1 MTYHP
6 NAWSRSSALA
16 SHGSFILELRRL
28 ALAGLPRMWRPE
40 GDFYAFR
47 VRRYDAETVREG
59 ISRRYT
65 AIAAIGLATE
75 TEPDRTVALGSLTL
89 RGLTDRLIQDV
100 AGVANL
106 GDVALTV
113 WASAASG
120 HGDLE
125 AAADHLR
132 RLRPDSDAHP
142 TVEVAWSLAALC
154 VAATAADTDLRG
166 RLASRLI
173 ESLGPSD
180 VFPHLLGGGGGLRSH
195 VSCFADMVYPI
206 QALALYHRLVGD
218 RPALQAA
225 ERAADVICRHQGP
238 AGQWWWHYDCR
249 TGSVLEGYPVYA
261 VHQDAMAPMALFA
274 LAEASGTSA
283 DLLTACDRCRDAL
296 REAERLLLFNAL
308 YDVAA
313 VDGAVTRNELALLD
327 EIGRFL
333 GLTEADRAAARARFV
348 EPAPSGAYAVLGV
361 GEAASNDEVKSAF
374 RKLAARH
381 HPDKVA
387 HLGQKAMGRAAEKFY
402 KIREA
407 YDEIRAARGF

>member
-1 MTYHP
+1 MVNHP
-6 NAWSRSSALA
+6 YAWARPAALA
-16 SHGSFILELRRL
+16 SHRSFVLELRRL
-28 ALAGLPRMWRPE
+28 ALTGLPHMWRPE

-47 VRRYDAETVREG
+47 LRRSGAETVREG

-65 AIAAIGLATE
+65 AITAIGLATE
-75 TEPDRTVALGSLTL
+75 TGPDRATALGPVTL
-89 RGLTDRLIQDV
+89 RGLTDRLLRDV

-113 WASAASG
+113 WASAATG
-120 HGDLE
+120 QGDLE
-125 AAADHLR
+125 AAVDRLR

-142 TVEVAWSLAALC
+142 AVEVAWSLAALC

-166 RLASRLI
+166 RLASRLV
-173 ESLGPSD
+173 ESLGPSG

-218 RPALQAA
+218 RAALQAA

-274 LAEASGTSA
+274 LAEASGRDVGEPVARGLAWLEASPE
-283 DLLTACDRCRDAL
+283 LGGGSLVDRGAGLIWRKVAR
-296 REAERLLLFNAL
+296 REPGKLSR
-308 YDVAA
+308 
-313 VDGAVTRNELALLD
+313 
-327 EIGRFL
+327 
-333 GLTEADRAAARARFV
+333 GLQAAASRLHPRLRVPLAGALFPPGAIDYEDRPYHLGWLLHAF
-348 EPAPSGAYAVLGV
+348 PAPG
-361 GEAASNDEVKSAF
+361 AAS
-374 RKLAARH
+374 
-381 HPDKVA
+381 
-387 HLGQKAMGRAAEKFY
+387 
-402 KIREA
+402 
-407 YDEIRAARGF
+407 